1 MDDGAAEQ
9 IEIEEAGAITSVP
22 AESWDAC
29 AAPEAADGGRPVN
42 PFLTHAFL
50 SALEESGSATRRT
63 GWAPMHLVARHRG
76 GIVGAMPLY
85 LKGHSQGEYVFDHAW
100 AHAFE
105 RAGGRYYPKL
115 QSAVPFTPVTGPRL
129 LVRPDAPVE
138 PDAVRAALLQGAVTA
153 AERGGFSSV
162 HLTFCTEDE
171 WALGGRAGLLQRTDQ
186 QFHWRN
192 EGYES
197 FDAFLGALAS
207 RKRKQLR
214 KERARA
220 VEDGIAIHW
229 LAGDAIRPE
238 HWEAFW
244 AFYQDTGMRKWG
256 RPYLTR
262 RFFELLHERQRDDV
276 LLVMAEREG
285 RWIAGALNLIGR
297 DTLFGRYWGCTEDHP
312 FLHFET
318 CYYQAIDYAIQ
329 HGLGAVEA
337 GAQGGHKIAR
347 GYVPV
352 TTRSLHWIGHAG
364 LRDAV
369 ARYLEAEREAV
380 AHESTALADLAPF
393 RKGG

>member
-1 MDDGAAEQ
+1 
-9 IEIEEAGAITSVP
+9 
-22 AESWDAC
+22 
-29 AAPEAADGGRPVN
+29 
-42 PFLTHAFL
+42 
-50 SALEESGSATRRT
+50 
-63 GWAPMHLVARHRG
+63 
-76 GIVGAMPLY
+76 
-85 LKGHSQGEYVFDHAW
+85 
-100 AHAFE
+100 
-105 RAGGRYYPKL
+105 
-115 QSAVPFTPVTGPRL
+115 
-129 LVRPDAPVE
+129 
-138 PDAVRAALLQGAVTA
+138 
-153 AERGGFSSV
+153 
-162 HLTFCTEDE
+162 
-171 WALGGRAGLLQRTDQ
+171 
-186 QFHWRN
+186 
-192 EGYES
+192 
-197 FDAFLGALAS
+197 
-207 RKRKQLR
+207 
-214 KERARA
+214 
-220 VEDGIAIHW
+220 
-229 LAGDAIRPE
+229 
-238 HWEAFW
+238 
-244 AFYQDTGMRKWG
+244 MRKWG

-262 RFFELLHERQRDDV
+262 HFFELLHERQRDDV

>member
-9 IEIEEAGAITSVP
+9 IEIEEAGAIASVP
-22 AESWDAC
+22 PESWDAR

-50 SALEESGSATRRT
+50 SALEESGSASRRT
-63 GWAPMHLVARHRG
+63 GWAPMHLLARHRG

-138 PDAVRAALLQGAVTA
+138 PDAIRTALLQGAVTA

-171 WALGGRAGLLQRTDQ
+171 WALGGRVGLLQRTDQ

-197 FDAFLGALAS
+197 FDAFLDALAS

-229 LAGDAIRPE
+229 LAGDEIRPA

-244 AFYQDTGMRKWG
+244 AFYQDTGLRKWG

-276 LLVMAEREG
+276 LLVMAERDG

-318 CYYQAIDYAIQ
+318 CYYQAIDYAIR